1 MDQVFLLL
9 VAGATSAG
17 GLLLGAWGLG
27 IPRARLRGG
36 ILRALEFAGASA
48 VFFLVNLVVG
58 ISVILAV
65 RTFTSHFLSAYLLN
79 DVALVVLSAI
89 QGIVFECW
97 RRG

>member
-1 MDQVFLLL
+1 MDQVFVLL

-17 GLLLGAWGLG
+17 GFLLGVWGLS
-27 IPRARLRGG
+27 IPRVRLRWGV
-36 ILRALEFAGASA
+36 LRALELAGMSA
-48 VFFLVNLVVG
+48 VFLVVNLVVG
-58 ISVILAV
+58 ICVILTV

-79 DVALVVLSAI
+79 DVSLVVLSAI